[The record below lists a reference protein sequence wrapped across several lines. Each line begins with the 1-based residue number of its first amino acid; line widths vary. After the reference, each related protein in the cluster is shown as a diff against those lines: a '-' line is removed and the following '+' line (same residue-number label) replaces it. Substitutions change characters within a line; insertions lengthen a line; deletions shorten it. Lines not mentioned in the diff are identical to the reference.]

1 MISWDCMVMNGDFI
15 NKHGEHALLGNVL
28 HSHVK
33 LPFSSMI
40 DLLKLVMFNS
50 YVYFPVN
57 TFPDFLAL
65 TVQ

>member
-1 MISWDCMVMNGDFI
+1 MVMNGDFI
-15 NKHGEHALLGNVL
+15 GNVL